1 MENNMKFGYKQ
12 YNTDEIPTTEKKRIC
27 VYYMVS
33 DLHKIT
39 AVDHKFR
46 INDLLE
52 EMEKHND
59 WMLESVV
66 WDANHRIDTNREG
79 LNLILEKAG
88 NNEFDILLL
97 HHVTLISRS
106 GSNTFDWAVQ
116 LHLLGKSV
124 WGIVDGIHSFDELAE
139 ALHLTVARQK
149 RYEELK

>member
-1 MENNMKFGYKQ
+1 MKFGYKQ

-27 VYYMVS
+27 GYYMVS

-66 WDANHRIDTNREG
+66 WDANHKIDTNREG
-79 LNLILEKAG
+79 LNLILEKAK

-106 GSNTFDWAVQ
+106 GSKTFDWAVQ

-124 WGIVDGIHSFDELAE
+124 WGIVDEILSFDELAE

>member
-1 MENNMKFGYKQ
+1 MKFGYKQ

-27 VYYMVS
+27 GYYMVP

-66 WDANHRIDTNREG
+66 WDANHKIDTNREG
-79 LNLILEKAG
+79 LNLILEKAK

-106 GSNTFDWAVQ
+106 GSKTFDWAVQ

-124 WGIVDGIHSFDELAE
+124 WGIVDEIHSFDELAE

>member
-1 MENNMKFGYKQ
+1 MKFGYKQ

-27 VYYMVS
+27 GYYMVS

-66 WDANHRIDTNREG
+66 WDANHKIDTNREG
-79 LNLILEKAG
+79 LNLILEKAK
-88 NNEFDILLL
+88 NNEFDILRL

-106 GSNTFDWAVQ
+106 GSKTFDWAVQ

-124 WGIVDGIHSFDELAE
+124 WGIVDEIHSFDELAE

>member
-1 MENNMKFGYKQ
+1 MKFGYKQ

-27 VYYMVS
+27 GYYMVS

-52 EMEKHND
+52 EMEKHNE

-66 WDANHRIDTNREG
+66 WDANHKIDTNREG
-79 LNLILEKAG
+79 LNLILEKAK

-106 GSNTFDWAVQ
+106 GSKTFDWAVQ

-124 WGIVDGIHSFDELAE
+124 WGIVDEIHSFDELAE

>member
-1 MENNMKFGYKQ
+1 
-12 YNTDEIPTTEKKRIC
+12 
-27 VYYMVS
+27 MVS

-66 WDANHRIDTNREG
+66 WDANHKIDTNREG
-79 LNLILEKAG
+79 LNLILEKAK

-106 GSNTFDWAVQ
+106 GSKTFDWAVQ

-124 WGIVDGIHSFDELAE
+124 WGIVDEIHSFDELAE

>member
-27 VYYMVS
+27 GYYMVS

-66 WDANHRIDTNREG
+66 WDANHKIGTNREG
-79 LNLILEKAG
+79 LNLILEKAK

-106 GSNTFDWAVQ
+106 GSKTFDWAVQ

-124 WGIVDGIHSFDELAE
+124 WGIVDEIHSFGELAE

>member
-1 MENNMKFGYKQ
+1 MKFGYKQ

-27 VYYMVS
+27 GYYMVS

-66 WDANHRIDTNREG
+66 WDANHKIGTNREG
-79 LNLILEKAG
+79 LNLILEKAK

-106 GSNTFDWAVQ
+106 GSKTFDWAVQ

-124 WGIVDGIHSFDELAE
+124 WGIVDEIHSFGELAE